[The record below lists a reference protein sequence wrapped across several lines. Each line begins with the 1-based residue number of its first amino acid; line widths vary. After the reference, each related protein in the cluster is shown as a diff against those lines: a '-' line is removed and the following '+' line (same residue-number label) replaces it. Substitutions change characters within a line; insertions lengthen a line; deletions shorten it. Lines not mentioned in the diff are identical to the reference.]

1 MRKTQRND
9 FSSVMLKVAS
19 PDRIKAWSYGEILKP
34 ETINYRTGRSERGGL
49 FDERVF
55 GPEKNFECY
64 CGKYKRIRYKDI
76 VCEKCGVQVTEAI
89 VRRDRMGHIEL
100 ATPIAHIWF
109 LRGSIPAMIPT
120 VLGIQQS
127 KLEKVIYFASYI
139 VTSVNEE
146 EKKRIL
152 KDIDNEFKDKV
163 SSAADDATR
172 EKLRDLVSQAK
183 EELENITLWD
193 ILDEGK
199 YYKFG
204 MKYSTV
210 FTAAIGAEAIYDI
223 FKNLDLKELEKSLKE
238 RLEDAGN
245 VESEKLRKRLSVIRN
260 MIAADVRPEWMFFTS
275 FPVIPPGMRPMV
287 MLEGG
292 RHATS
297 DINDLYRRVINRNNR
312 LKKLKEI
319 SAPEVILRNE
329 KRILQE
335 AVDALIDNGARGTR
349 DAVMNMTQKRQL
361 KSLADNV
368 QGKYGL
374 MRQNLLGKRVDY
386 SGRSVIV
393 VGPTLNLNE
402 CGLPKHMALELF
414 KPFVMS
420 EILRRELAH
429 NPKGANKLIEEGT
442 PEVWAILEQVIKGK
456 YVLLNRAPTL
466 HRLGIQAFLVRLIE
480 GNAIQLHPLVCP
492 AFNADFDGDQM
503 AVHVPISEESQT
515 EARELLASNRN
526 ILKPGDGNPVV
537 QLKGFDII
545 LGIYWMTKIVEGA
558 KGEGAYFHSPNAA
571 ILAHENNAIDFRAKI
586 KVMPTDTPRYKG
598 FDGKVFETTV
608 GRLLFNSVLPSDYHF
623 INNHFTKSTIGPVID
638 DLTDRYGINNV
649 WQIFDRIKNFSFKYS
664 TISGTTFSA
673 DDVVI
678 PLRKREMVEEGKR
691 LVAEVEANFQEGFLS
706 EADKY
711 KKNIEIWQG
720 VRTRIEKSI
729 PEGLVENSPVKDLL
743 VSGARGSI
751 GQLTQMVGMK
761 GLIQNSRGITLDF
774 PIVSNYKE
782 GLSPI
787 EYFVT
792 TYGAR
797 KGGSDTAL
805 KTASAG
811 YFTRKLV
818 DVAQDVII
826 KEEDCGTKQG
836 KYVSKQNLGGIE
848 VPLWKSIWGRVIAE
862 DVIDSSGKTIFK
874 QGYMLKQFEAKDIEK
889 AGVEKVK
896 IYTPLLCQALR
907 GLCQKCYG
915 IDMGRGE
922 LIALGEAVGIIAA
935 QAIGEPGTQLTM
947 RTFHQG
953 GVAGFDITQ
962 GLPRVVELFER
973 RMPKSQDPAVI
984 SPNNGE
990 VLEISQEG
998 RFKKVIILL
1007 DEGEK
1012 QKGKKQGKTIELEI
1026 SPKRIL
1032 LIKVGDKVAKGEVVT
1047 DGSADLTELYEYAGI
1062 EKTQEYIA
1070 EEVTKVYEMQGA
1082 SISRKHLDIII
1093 RQMFSRCE
1101 ILDAGDTRF
1110 TEADVVPVHI
1120 ALEENAKMGDQNL
1133 KPAEFRKSIMG
1144 ISNVS
1149 LSTDSWIS
1157 SSSFQNTTRV
1167 LIRAAVRGAADKL
1180 EGLKENVTV
1189 GRLIPAGT
1197 GFKAFEDNV
1206 EEEVGEDMGN
1216 VPEAEIVERSIEQ
1229 E

>member
-9 FSSVMLKVAS
+9 FSEVVLKVAS
-19 PDRIKAWSYGEILKP
+19 PEAVKRWSYGEILKP

-100 ATPIAHIWF
+100 ASPVAHIWF

-120 VLGIQQS
+120 ILGIQSS
-127 KLEKVIYFASYI
+127 KLEKVVYFASYI
-139 VTSVNEE
+139 VTKVDEE
-146 EKKRIL
+146 EKKRVL

-163 SSAADDATR
+163 NNAVDEATR
-172 EKLRDLVSQAK
+172 EKLRDLVSNAK
-183 EELENITLWD
+183 AEVENLTLWD
-193 ILDEGK
+193 ILDEAK
-199 YYKFG
+199 YYKFSK
-204 MKYSTV
+204 KYSTV
-210 FTAAIGAEAIYDI
+210 FEANIGAEAIYEI
-223 FKNLDLKELEKSLKE
+223 FKNLDLVKLEEELKAK
-238 RLEDAGN
+238 LEEAGS
-245 VESEKLRKRLSVIRN
+245 VEAEKLRKRLSVIRN
-260 MIAADVRPEWMFFTS
+260 MIAANVRPEWMFFTS
-275 FPVIPPGMRPMV
+275 LPVIPPGMRPMV

-312 LKKLKEI
+312 LKKLKDI
-319 SAPEVILRNE
+319 DAPEVILRNE

-420 EILRRELAH
+420 EILIKELAH

-442 PEVWAILEQVIKGK
+442 PEVWAILENVIKGK

-515 EARELLASNRN
+515 EAKELMAANRN

-558 KGEGAYFHSPNAA
+558 KGENSFFHSPNAA
-571 ILAHENNAIDFRAKI
+571 ILAHENGAIDFRAKI
-586 KVMPTDTPRYKG
+586 KVMPTDTPRYRG

-649 WQIFDRIKNFSFKYS
+649 WQIFDRIKNFSFKYAS
-664 TISGTTFSA
+664 ISGTTFSA

-678 PLRKREMVEEGKR
+678 PKVKVELIEEGKR
-691 LVAEVEANFQEGFLS
+691 MVAEVEKQWEDGFLS

-711 KKNIEIWQG
+711 KKNIEIWN
-720 VRTRIEKSI
+720 SI
-729 PEGLVENSPVKDLL
+729 KDRVQKAIPDGLVENSPIKDLL

-761 GLIQNSRGITLDF
+761 GLIQNSRGVTLDF
-774 PIVSNYKE
+774 PIMSNYKE

-826 KEEDCGTKQG
+826 KEEDCGTKEG
-836 KYVSKQNLGGIE
+836 KWVSKQNLAGIE
-848 VPLWKSIWGRVIAE
+848 IPLSKSIWGRVLAE
-862 DVIDSSGKTIFK
+862 DVLDASGKIMFK
-874 QGYMLKQFEAKDIEK
+874 KGHLLRQFEAKEIEK
-889 AGVEKVK
+889 SGVEKVK
-896 IYTPLLCQALR
+896 IYSPLLCQALR

-915 IDMGRGE
+915 LDMGRGE
-922 LIALGEAVGIIAA
+922 IVKQGEAVGIIAA

-973 RMPKSQDPAVI
+973 RMPKTQDPAII
-984 SPNNGE
+984 SPINGE
-990 VLEISQEG
+990 ILEIAQDG
-998 RFKKVIILL
+998 RFKKIIILAN
-1007 DEGEK
+1007 EGEK
-1012 QKGKKQGKTIELEI
+1012 LKGKAKTVELEV
-1026 SPKRIL
+1026 SPKRIPV
-1032 LIKVGDKVAKGEVVT
+1032 IKVGDKVVKGQMIS
-1047 DGSADLTELYEYAGI
+1047 DGSADLTELYDLAGI
-1062 EKTQEYIA
+1062 EKTQDYIA

-1101 ILDAGDTRF
+1101 IVDAGDTRF
-1110 TEADVVPVHI
+1110 TEGDLVPIHVV
-1120 ALEENAKMGDQNL
+1120 LEENANISDQGL
-1133 KPAEFRKSIMG
+1133 KAAEFKKAIMG

-1157 SSSFQNTTRV
+1157 ASSFQNTTRV
-1167 LIRAAVRGAADKL
+1167 LIRAAVRGAADKM

-1197 GFKAFEDNV
+1197 GFKAFEN
-1206 EEEVGEDMGN
+1206 EEIEEDLLEEKEN
-1216 VPEAEIVERSIEQ
+1216 TEIVIKKEIE

>member
-1 MRKTQRND
+1 MSRKTQRND
-9 FSSVMLKVAS
+9 FSSVVLKVAS
-19 PDRIKAWSYGEILKP
+19 PDAVKRWSYGEILKP

-100 ATPIAHIWF
+100 ASPVAHIWF

-120 VLGIQQS
+120 ILGIQSS
-127 KLEKVIYFASYI
+127 KLEKVVYFAAYI
-139 VTSVNEE
+139 VTKIDEDE
-146 EKKRIL
+146 RKRVL

-163 SSAADDATR
+163 QNAADDATR
-172 EKLRDLVSQAK
+172 EKLKDLVTNTKAEVES
-183 EELENITLWD
+183 LELWD
-193 ILDEGK
+193 ILDEAK
-199 YYKFG
+199 YYRYSK
-204 MKYSTV
+204 KYSTI
-210 FTAAIGAEAIYDI
+210 FEAKIGAEAIYEI
-223 FKNLDLKELEKSLKE
+223 FKNLDLKKLEEDLKT
-238 RLEDAGN
+238 RLEDAGSL
-245 VESEKLRKRLSVIRN
+245 EGEKLRKRLSVIRN
-260 MIAADVRPEWMFFTS
+260 MIASDVRPEWMFFTTL
-275 FPVIPPGMRPMV
+275 PVIPPGMRPMV

-319 SAPEVILRNE
+319 DAPEVILRNE

-361 KSLADNV
+361 KSLADNI

-480 GNAIQLHPLVCP
+480 GNSIQLHPLVCP

-503 AVHVPISEESQT
+503 AVHVPISEESQM
-515 EARELLASNRN
+515 EARDLMAANRN

-545 LGIYWMTKIVEGA
+545 LGIYWMTKIVENS
-558 KGEGAYFHSPNAA
+558 KGEGSYFQSPNAA
-571 ILAHENNAIDFRAKI
+571 ILAHENGAIDFRAKI

-608 GRLLFNSVLPSDYHF
+608 GRLLFNSVLPNDYHF

-638 DLTDRYGINNV
+638 DLTDRYGIDNV
-649 WQIFDRIKNFSFKYS
+649 WKIFDRIKNFSFKYS
-664 TISGTTFSA
+664 TVSGTTFSL

-678 PLRKREMVEEGKR
+678 PKQKVDLIEEGKR
-691 LVAEVEANFQEGFLS
+691 MVAEVENQWEEGFLS

-720 VRTRIEKSI
+720 VRSRIEKAI

-743 VSGARGSI
+743 TSGARGSI

-761 GLIQNSRGITLDF
+761 GLIQNSRGVTLDF
-774 PIVSNYKE
+774 PIMSNYKE

-826 KEEDCGTKQG
+826 KEEDCGTSEG
-836 KYVSKQNLGGIE
+836 KWVSKQNLAGIE
-848 VPLWKSIWGRVIAE
+848 IPLWKSIWGRVIAE
-862 DVIDSSGKTIFK
+862 DVKDKEGKVLFK
-874 QGYMLKQFEAKDIEK
+874 KGSLLKQFEAKEIAN

-922 LIALGEAVGIIAA
+922 LIKLGEAVGIIAA

-973 RMPKSQDPAVI
+973 RMPKTQDPAII
-984 SPNNGE
+984 SPINGE
-990 VLEISQEG
+990 ILEIAQDG
-998 RFKKVIILL
+998 RFKKIIILA

-1012 QKGKKQGKTIELEI
+1012 LKGKSKTAELEV
-1026 SPKRIL
+1026 SPKRIP
-1032 LIKVGDKVAKGEVVT
+1032 IVKVGDKVVKGQIIS
-1047 DGSADLTELYEYAGI
+1047 DGSADLEELYELAGI
-1062 EKTQEYIA
+1062 EKAQEYIA

-1101 ILDAGDTRF
+1101 VLDAGDTRF
-1110 TEADVVPVHI
+1110 TEGDVVPTHVV
-1120 ALEENAKMGDQNL
+1120 LEENAMISDKGL
-1133 KPAEFRKSIMG
+1133 KPAEFKKAIMG

-1167 LIRAAVRGAADKL
+1167 LIRASVRGAADKL

-1197 GFKAFEDNV
+1197 GFGVIEDEIF
-1206 EEEVGEDMGN
+1206 EEEVSEN
-1216 VPEAEIVERSIEQ
+1216 SEIEMMEKKENQ

>member
-1 MRKTQRND
+1 MSRKTQRND
-9 FSSVMLKVAS
+9 FSSVVLKVAS
-19 PDRIKAWSYGEILKP
+19 PDAVKRWSYGEILKP

-100 ATPIAHIWF
+100 ASPVAHIWF

-120 VLGIQQS
+120 ILGIQSS
-127 KLEKVIYFASYI
+127 KLEKVVYFAAYI
-139 VTSVNEE
+139 VTKIDEDE
-146 EKKRIL
+146 RKRVL

-163 SSAADDATR
+163 QNAADDATR
-172 EKLRDLVSQAK
+172 EKLKDLVTNTKAEVES
-183 EELENITLWD
+183 LELWD
-193 ILDEGK
+193 ILDEAK
-199 YYKFG
+199 YYRYSK
-204 MKYSTV
+204 KYSTI
-210 FTAAIGAEAIYDI
+210 FEAKIGAEAIYEI
-223 FKNLDLKELEKSLKE
+223 FKNLDLKKLEEDLKT
-238 RLEDAGN
+238 RLEDAGSL
-245 VESEKLRKRLSVIRN
+245 EGEKLRKRLSVIRN
-260 MIAADVRPEWMFFTS
+260 MLASDVRPEWMFFTTL
-275 FPVIPPGMRPMV
+275 PVIPPGMRPMV

-319 SAPEVILRNE
+319 DAPEVILRNE

-361 KSLADNV
+361 KSLADNI

-480 GNAIQLHPLVCP
+480 GNSIQLHPLVCP

-503 AVHVPISEESQT
+503 AVHVPISEESQM
-515 EARELLASNRN
+515 EARDLMAANRN

-545 LGIYWMTKIVEGA
+545 LGIYWMTKIVENS
-558 KGEGAYFHSPNAA
+558 KGEGSYFQSPNAA
-571 ILAHENNAIDFRAKI
+571 ILAHENGAIDFRAKI

-608 GRLLFNSVLPSDYHF
+608 GRLLFNSVLPNDYHF

-638 DLTDRYGINNV
+638 DLTDRYGIDNV
-649 WQIFDRIKNFSFKYS
+649 WKIFDRIKNFSFKYS
-664 TISGTTFSA
+664 TVSGTTFSL

-678 PLRKREMVEEGKR
+678 PKQKVDLIEEGKR
-691 LVAEVEANFQEGFLS
+691 MVAEVENQWEEGFLS

-720 VRTRIEKSI
+720 VRSRIEKAI

-743 VSGARGSI
+743 TSGARGSI

-761 GLIQNSRGITLDF
+761 GLIQNSRGVTLDF
-774 PIVSNYKE
+774 PIMSNYKE

-826 KEEDCGTKQG
+826 KEEDCGTSEG
-836 KYVSKQNLGGIE
+836 KWVSKQNLAGIE
-848 VPLWKSIWGRVIAE
+848 IPLWKSIWGRVIAE
-862 DVIDSSGKTIFK
+862 DVKDKEGKVLFK
-874 QGYMLKQFEAKDIEK
+874 KGSLLKQFEAKEIAN

-922 LIALGEAVGIIAA
+922 LIKLGEAVGIIAA

-973 RMPKSQDPAVI
+973 RMPKTQDPAII
-984 SPNNGE
+984 SPINGE
-990 VLEISQEG
+990 ILEIAQDG
-998 RFKKVIILL
+998 RFKKIIILA

-1012 QKGKKQGKTIELEI
+1012 LKGKSKTAELEV
-1026 SPKRIL
+1026 SPKRIP
-1032 LIKVGDKVAKGEVVT
+1032 IVKVGDKVVKGQIIS
-1047 DGSADLTELYEYAGI
+1047 DGSADLEELYELAGI
-1062 EKTQEYIA
+1062 EKAQEYIA

-1101 ILDAGDTRF
+1101 VLDAGDTRF
-1110 TEADVVPVHI
+1110 TEGDVVPTHVV
-1120 ALEENAKMGDQNL
+1120 LEENAMISDKGL
-1133 KPAEFRKSIMG
+1133 KPAEFKKAIMG

-1167 LIRAAVRGAADKL
+1167 LIRASVRGAADKL

-1197 GFKAFEDNV
+1197 GFGVIEDEIF
-1206 EEEVGEDMGN
+1206 EEEVSEN
-1216 VPEAEIVERSIEQ
+1216 SEIEMMEKKENQ